1 MQRTGRPTT
10 DPKTNIIRIRINDTQ
25 HQHLI
30 QEAQKR
36 GITLSEY
43 LRGLI
48 RMDIHNSRTLSK
60 R

>member
-1 MQRTGRPTT
+1 MNTGRPTT
-10 DPKTNIIRIRINDTQ
+10 DRKTDTIMLRLNETM

-43 LRGLI
+43 VRGLI